1 MATALWS
8 HVACAAA
15 HWALAIALLGGA
27 RGTALRRDLGLL
39 CLAFALWASAV
50 VARLRF
56 GAAPWPEEWLEAAR
70 ALAIPAFLVASILRA
85 GGWAGPGRI
94 LAAATLALALAWGVA
109 LAAGLAWPARICALL
124 APALGLACLENLL
137 RNLGE
142 DGRWAAKFAAIGI
155 GLVLAHDLA
164 LEALSELQ
172 GRVHDGLWA
181 ARGAVDALAA
191 PLLALSALRAPEW
204 RPALSLS
211 HGVAFHAAAAVAAG
225 IAMLAVAG
233 AGYAMRATGSDLGA
247 VAEVVGIAAAAAA
260 ALAAGSSGVAR
271 AWLREV
277 VARHLFAQRYDYR
290 AEWLRFMATMSEAGE
305 GMSLRERALRAIAA
319 IVDSPGGT
327 LWFGARGDGR
337 ACAPSTLNADP
348 RAGAAPDARVAALE
362 ALAAGPPV
370 DGAQAS
376 RAVAARDP
384 ALAQALAGCWLVLP
398 LAHRA
403 HAGIVA
409 LRAPRAPRAPDR
421 EDYDLLGT
429 ASRQA
434 ASYLAEEEA
443 SSALAEA
450 RQLEALS
457 RRFAFVAHDVKNMAG
472 QIQLLLHNAELHDA
486 NPEFRRDMLA
496 TLHGV
501 VARMAG
507 LLRRLSLR
515 ERASADDA
523 PPLVELGALLG
534 ECGAGWPPGTLR
546 VEAGT
551 APVRLKVDPG
561 LLASA
566 LRQVV
571 QNAVEAPD
579 RRGPVRVTLAS
590 RGGAPAIEVADDG
603 AGMDKAFLRDELF
616 RPFRT
621 TRDGGYGLGAFQ
633 AREILGELGGAL
645 EVESAPGAGTI
656 VRLVL
661 PAAPP

>member
-1 MATALWS
+1 MAAALWS
-8 HVACAAA
+8 HVACASA
-15 HWALAIALLGGA
+15 HWALAIALLAGA
-27 RGTALRRDLGLL
+27 RGAPLRRDLGLL
-39 CLAFALWASAV
+39 CLVVALWAGAV

-56 GAAPWPEEWLEAAR
+56 SAPHAAEAWLEAAR
-70 ALAIPAFLVASILRA
+70 GVAIPAFLVASILRA
-85 GGWAGPGRI
+85 CPRSGPGLS
-94 LAAATLALALAWGVA
+94 LAAATALLAAAWAAA

-155 GLVLAHDLA
+155 GVVLAQDLA
-164 LEALSELQ
+164 LQALSQLQ
-172 GRVHDGLWA
+172 GRVHEGLWA

-204 RPALSLS
+204 KPALSLS
-211 HGVAFHAAAAVAAG
+211 HGVAFHAAAAAAAG
-225 IAMLAVAG
+225 VAMLAVAA

-247 VAEVVGIAAAAAA
+247 MAEVVGIAAAAAA
-260 ALAAGSSGVAR
+260 ALAAGASGTAR

-290 AEWLRFMATMSEAGE
+290 AQWLGFMATMADAGE
-305 GMSLRERALRAIAA
+305 GRPLRERTLRAIAG
-319 IVDSPGGT
+319 IVDSPGGAI
-327 LWFGARGDGR
+327 WFAARGDAR
-337 ACAPSTLNADP
+337 PCAASLLNADP
-348 RAGAAPDARVAALE
+348 AAGPVPDAQPAAME
-362 ALAAGPPV
+362 ALASGPPLP
-370 DGAQAS
+370 GTHAAGI
-376 RAVAARDP
+376 VAARDP
-384 ALAQALAGCWLVLP
+384 ALARALAASWLVLP

-443 SSALAEA
+443 SRSLAEA

-457 RRFAFVAHDVKNMAG
+457 RRFAFVAHDVKNMAS
-472 QIQLLLHNAELHDA
+472 QLQLLLRNADMHDA
-486 NPEFRRDMLA
+486 DPEFRRDMLA
-496 TLHGV
+496 TLRGV

-507 LLRRLSLR
+507 LLRRLPGGPQGQPMAVR
-515 ERASADDA
+515 G
-523 PPLVELGALLG
+523 VELGALLG
-534 ECGAGWPPGTLR
+534 EFGAGWPAEALR
-546 VEAGT
+546 VDDAA
-551 APVRLKVDPG
+551 APVMLRTDPD

-571 QNAVEAPD
+571 QNAVEAPG
-579 RRGPVRVTLAS
+579 RRAPVRVSLA
-590 RGGAPAIEVADDG
+590 RRDGAAAIEVRDDG
-603 AGMDKAFLRDELF
+603 AGMDREFLRDGLF

-621 TRDGGYGLGAFQ
+621 TRAGGYGLGAFQ
-633 AREILGELGGAL
+633 AREILRELGGAL
-645 EVESAPGAGTI
+645 EVESAPGAGTV

-661 PAAPP
+661 PGATG